1 MWYNCRIISLM
12 VPYTERRSNMR
23 MLYKILFKLK
33 TQMYILILNL
43 LKEESYE
50 EDFRRNFSVKY
61 TGLLQFKKNYS

>member
-1 MWYNCRIISLM
+1 M

>member
-1 MWYNCRIISLM
+1 
-12 VPYTERRSNMR
+12 MR